1 MNSNHPLEQL
11 RAELA
16 EPEDG
21 YLNPQ
26 QYARLSTVE
35 YDSRLHVDFY
45 GKPFDETFHRL
56 SEILR
61 SPEVAIV
68 LASLTLRCPDEGMNG
83 ACNWD
88 LGTLLHG
95 DAQFPELRHF
105 SIQQVSPSDH
115 NRIIVASEFEEA
127 GMLGQL
133 LRKSPALDSLITPSA
148 PDASF
153 FEVRD
158 HPLRYLNVDAGFDTQ
173 SFIANL
179 AGSPCFPGLK
189 SPRMGRVQRD
199 VHGYASGRLH
209 GVRRLR
215 EALPLQ
221 GLRRLERIHLAKS
234 GLHARGD
241 REPAGPAPPRHRAAV
256 QDRPDFI
263 PLRLVQIAAPLV

>member
-1 MNSNHPLEQL
+1 MKQAQSMNSNHPLEQL

-189 SPRMGRVQRD
+189 SLEWGEYNETYMDTFPEGCTAFGDYEKLFRSKAFAGLNAFTWRNPVCTPEEIANLRALRPRDTGLQFKIVRTSSD
-199 VHGYASGRLH
+199 YA
-209 GVRRLR
+209 
-215 EALPLQ
+215 
-221 GLRRLERIHLAKS
+221 
-234 GLHARGD
+234 
-241 REPAGPAPPRHRAAV
+241 
-256 QDRPDFI
+256 
-263 PLRLVQIAAPLV
+263 